1 MPTEASAS
9 EDEEEPPKEVTTEAT
24 EKARKASEIRGM
36 RRELDMLARAD
47 VAVLLE
53 RLNEVWDDRRD
64 PNERKEFDDEK
75 KRVMLSALYNM
86 DKRRKTGL
94 PTLPPHKE
102 GGEPRKVLAIH
113 ESHRE
118 HPHRRWTWR
127 CPRRV
132 Y

>member
-1 MPTEASAS
+1 M
-9 EDEEEPPKEVTTEAT
+9 V
-24 EKARKASEIRGM
+24 KASEIRGM

-47 VAVLLE
+47 VAILLE
-53 RLNEVWDDRRD
+53 RLNEVWDDTRD
-64 PNERKEFDDEK
+64 PDERKEFDEDK

-86 DKRRKTGL
+86 DKRVKTGL

-118 HPHRRWTWR
+118 HPRRQRNWR
-127 CPRRV
+127 CP
-132 Y
+132 